1 MHTLYLNITKEQLP
15 IIYRKEYNVK
25 FCGLE
30 KLHPF
35 DTKKY
40 GHIFKILTD
49 SGMISHKTVVVPN
62 EAKNEHLLLVHKKK
76 YLKSLKCSFK
86 VAKIAEIA
94 PLILVPNCLI
104 QKAYLRPM
112 RFQTGGSV
120 LAGKLALDRGWSI
133 NIGGGFHHCSAS
145 KGGGFCVY
153 ADITLLIQFLFYH
166 FPKQVR
172 SNIFKI
178 NKKIE
183 LQFQVQKVMIVDL
196 DAHQG
201 NGYEADFKGNDNIY
215 IMDVYNKWIYPK
227 DIRARQAIK
236 KNVPIDYNTSDELY
250 LKTIKKNFLEALSE
264 FKPNIIIYNAGTDI
278 PAGDRLGGLS
288 VSEQG
293 IISRDEFI
301 FHQAISRKIPI
312 VMLTSGG
319 YQKKTARIIANSI
332 LNLYE
337 LGLINNSQE
346 YYF

>member
-30 KLHPF
+30 RLHPF
-35 DTKKY
+35 DTRKW
-40 GHIFKILTD
+40 GNIFKILTE
-49 SGMISHKTVVVPN
+49 SGILSKNTVVVPN
-62 EAKNEHLLLVHKKK
+62 EATNEHLSMVHKKK

-86 VAKIAEIA
+86 VAQIAEVA

-112 RFQTGGSV
+112 RFQTGGSI
-120 LAGKLALDRGWSI
+120 LAGKLALERGWAI
-133 NIGGGFHHCSAS
+133 NIGGGFHHCSSS

-153 ADITLLIQFLFYH
+153 ADITLLIHFLFYH
-166 FPKQVR
+166 FPK
-172 SNIFKI
+172 
-178 NKKIE
+178 
-183 LQFQVQKVMIVDL
+183 QVQKVMIVDL

-201 NGYEADFKGNDNIY
+201 NGYQNDFKDNDTVY

-227 DIRARQAIK
+227 DIRAKEAIN
-236 KNVPIDYNTSDELY
+236 KNVPLDYYTDDELY
-250 LKTIKKNFLEALSE
+250 LRTVKRHLKPKKIDKSILIIYFRNFLEALCE
-264 FKPNIIIYNAGTDI
+264 FTPHIIVYNAGTDVL
-278 PAGDRLGGLS
+278 AGDKLGGLS
-288 VSEQG
+288 ISEQG
-293 IISRDEFI
+293 IISRDEFV
-301 FHQAISRKIPI
+301 FQQALSRKIPI

-319 YQKKTARIIANSI
+319 YQKKTARVIANSI

>member
-1 MHTLYLNITKEQLP
+1 MHSLYINISKDQLP

-35 DTKKY
+35 DTKKW
-40 GHIFKILTD
+40 GNIFKILSD
-49 SGMISHKTVVVPN
+49 SGMISKKTVVMPN
-62 EAKNEHLLLVHKKK
+62 EAKKEHLLMVHKKK

-86 VAKIAEIA
+86 VARIAEVA
-94 PLILVPNCLI
+94 PLVLIPNCLV

-112 RFQTGGSV
+112 RYQTGGSI

-153 ADITLLIQFLFYH
+153 ADITLLIHFLLYY
-166 FPKQVR
+166 FPKQVQR
-172 SNIFKI
+172 
-178 NKKIE
+178 
-183 LQFQVQKVMIVDL
+183 VMIVDL

-201 NGYEADFKGNDNIY
+201 NGYENDFKDNDSVY

-227 DIRARQAIK
+227 DLKAKQAIR
-236 KNVPIDYNTSDELY
+236 KNVPLDYYIDDENY
-250 LKTIKKNFLEALSE
+250 LRIVKKSLLDALKE
-264 FKPNIIIYNAGTDI
+264 FPPDLLVYNAGTDI
-278 PAGDRLGGLS
+278 LAGDRLGGLS
-288 VSEQG
+288 VTEDG
-293 IISRDEFI
+293 IIVRDEFV

-337 LGLINNSQE
+337 CGLINSSQE

>member
-112 RFQTGGSV
+112 RSDKFSFRV
-120 LAGKLALDRGWSI
+120 LIYYQPFNL
-133 NIGGGFHHCSAS
+133 GFRL
-145 KGGGFCVY
+145 V
-153 ADITLLIQFLFYH
+153 
-166 FPKQVR
+166 VR
-172 SNIFKI
+172 FWLVNLPW
-178 NKKIE
+178 IE
-183 LQFQVQKVMIVDL
+183 VQKVMIVDL